1 MYLLERSKIAIIIPA
16 YNESNTIGKVVKDLN
31 KIGRVFVIDDASQD
45 KTSLIAKK
53 SGALVIRNKFNMGYD
68 NSINIG
74 YEVIKKKKFEIFITC
89 DGDGQFS
96 LNDIRKMIGSYSSQY
111 GVLIGNRNKILRLSE
126 KIFSFYT
133 KKKFGI
139 IDPLCGLKCYNLR
152 FCKDKNFDRYNSIG
166 TDLMLRLAKKNVKF
180 INLNIK
186 VKKRKDKPRFGNS
199 IISNLR
205 IIRSILLYIFFYE
218 KKN

>member
-31 KIGRVFVIDDASQD
+31 KIGRVIVIDDASQD
-45 KTSLIAKK
+45 KTSMIAKK
-53 SGALVIRNKFNMGYD
+53 SGALVIRNKFNLGYD

-74 YEVIKKKKFEIFITC
+74 YEEVKKKKFEIFITC
-89 DGDGQFS
+89 DGDGQFNF
-96 LNDIRKMIGSYSSQY
+96 NDIRKMIKLYSPQY
-111 GVLIGNRNKILRLSE
+111 GVLIGNRNKIIRFSE
-126 KIFSFYT
+126 KIFSFYA

-152 FCKDKNFDRYNSIG
+152 FCKGKSFDRYNSIG
-166 TDLMLRLAKKNVKF
+166 TDLMLRIVKRNVNF
-180 INLNIK
+180 INFNLK
-186 VKKRKDKPRFGNS
+186 VKKRKDEPRFGNS